1 MTGNKTTL
9 RALVVLELIHS
20 DEEKEEE
27 NNGRRKTRNW
37 IQKSEELGEVCKHC
51 ARFTNR
57 RQMRMDFVHFKEK
70 LNLVETDI
78 TPQENEKM

>member
-37 IQKSEELGEVCKHC
+37 IQKSEELG
-51 ARFTNR
+51 
-57 RQMRMDFVHFKEK
+57 
-70 LNLVETDI
+70 
-78 TPQENEKM
+78 